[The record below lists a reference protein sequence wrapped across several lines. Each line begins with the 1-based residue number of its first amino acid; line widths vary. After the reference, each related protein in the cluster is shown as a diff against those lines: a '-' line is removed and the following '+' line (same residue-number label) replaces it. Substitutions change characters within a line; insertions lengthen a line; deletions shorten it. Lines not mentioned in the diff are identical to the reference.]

1 VRAKTAVLL
10 LLVASSIGLIPGR
23 FAMGSIENPGSALPA
38 PVDMHPAAVAAAT
51 PRKKANRRISSYF
64 SDLQAA
70 VFAKFR
76 PVQHEQPIDF
86 NEATALLNSKTINE
100 QIFNKDFSGK
110 MKGEY
115 AGRVKP
121 FEETANDPLWRPR
134 YWETQRY
141 EDSREGLAR
150 WTTREVMEDQL
161 KDFFNHGD
169 KDSGAMKALATARSL
184 SGGEEEKPAEPVLTA
199 DQKIA
204 RAHRTDLPAATPEA
218 DEVTPTKLKTKL
230 NVLRQN
236 GSVVFTNPV
245 ATTELNG
252 NRDDISMNMH
262 RDFKKL
268 SLHSNLAFGMK
279 DECLNLNVNKKITDR
294 VSLDLNHYNY
304 TGSTRGSSGEK
315 TREQAKVNYSLS
327 F

>member
-1 VRAKTAVLL
+1 MRAKTAVLL
-10 LLVASSIGLIPGR
+10 LLIAISAGLIPGR

-38 PVDMHPAAVAAAT
+38 PALDQHPAALVAK

-64 SDLQAA
+64 SELQAA
-70 VFAKFR
+70 VLAKFR
-76 PVQHEQPIDF
+76 PVEHNQPIDF

-110 MKGEY
+110 MQGEY

-169 KDSGAMKALATARSL
+169 KDSGAMKALATARAL
-184 SGGEEEKPAEPVLTA
+184 SGGEEEKPAEPKLTPE
-199 DQKIA
+199 QKIA
-204 RAHRTDLPAATPEA
+204 RAHRTDLPVAPQEE
-218 DEVTPTKLKTKL
+218 EVTPTKLKTKL

-236 GSVVFTNPV
+236 GSVVFTNPI
-245 ATTELNG
+245 ATTELSG

-262 RDFKKL
+262 RDFKKI

-279 DECLNLNVNKKITDR
+279 EECLNFNVNKKITDR